1 MIRRFL
7 LACALLGVLVP
18 QAVLAHTVVWSR
30 SEADATVL
38 DFRYSSGE
46 PMTFAKIVVRA
57 PNSGSETQNG
67 RTDRNGRFAFSPD
80 QDGIWSITVD
90 DGTGHVLTAT
100 PEISNS
106 ASDVSPAM
114 DPFQN
119 SAIQQGGWTIRVL
132 LGVSIILNLFFLAR
146 FFLRRKTRN
155 AV

>member
-7 LACALLGVLVP
+7 LACVLMGVFVP
-18 QAVLAHTVVWSR
+18 QTVLAHTVVWSQ

-57 PNSGSETQNG
+57 PNSGTETQNG

-80 QDGIWSITVD
+80 QDGVWTITVD

-100 PEISNS
+100 PEIKNSNS
-106 ASDVSPAM
+106 SVTPVM

-119 SAIQQGGWTIRVL
+119 SAFRQDGWTIRIL
-132 LGVSIILNLFFLAR
+132 LGISAILNLFFLAR
-146 FFLRRKTRN
+146 FFMLRKNRN